1 VPEHALLRG
10 KSGDRPTVETGTAGA
25 EFVANPGGSAE
36 HWQCASGGF
45 NSEKRRVSLA
55 EPWNF
60 SSALRRSRA
69 EPRRRNANRRW
80 LVQDVHERGQP

>member
-25 EFVANPGGSAE
+25 ESVANPGGSAE

-45 NSEKRRVSLA
+45 NFREASRQSCGALEFF
-55 EPWNF
+55 F
-60 SSALRRSRA
+60 SASA
-69 EPRRRNANRRW
+69 
-80 LVQDVHERGQP
+80 VQGGTTPTERE